1 MALAW
6 KADGHDRAAHCSHA
20 SCQGVRKLCQNVC
33 LVCHEILRSGM
44 RRRIGIS
51 LSSAY
56 RPKGRGAFPAA
67 SAAKSRSST
76 RATIIQVVAVSLDV
90 EQLVQIPTGA
100 TSLLSCIAFLG
111 RARTANIKPWRAS
124 PMSALDP
131 EPPVAFLH
139 TGHSRTG

>member
-20 SCQGVRKLCQNVC
+20 SCQGVRELCQNVC
-33 LVCHEILRSGM
+33 LVCHEILQSGM

-56 RPKGRGAFPAA
+56 RPKGRGIPCRLG
-67 SAAKSRSST
+67 SQTCSSS

-90 EQLVQIPTGA
+90 EQLAQIPTGA
-100 TSLLSCIAFLG
+100 TSLLSSIALLG
-111 RARTANIKPWRAS
+111 RARSANIKPWRAS